1 MRLFAASFPP
11 PNVLEAIRP
20 VSQRAHR
27 DIPQKGA
34 WVAQD
39 RLHITLR
46 FFGETLPQEQ
56 CIEVCDEALNCIQPF
71 ELRLVRISGFPSS
84 RLKRVLFLEPE
95 ECDTFQ
101 LLLQRFDDTN
111 EENRHPHL
119 TIARFNQPVELPRI
133 KFDPIEWRVEG
144 ALLVNSLQF
153 GAERRYVTVKEWS
166 FV

>member
-1 MRLFAASFPP
+1 MRLFAAIFPP

-39 RLHITLR
+39 RLLR

-56 CIEVCDEALNCIQPF
+56 CIEVCDEALNGIQPF
-71 ELRLVRISGFPSS
+71 ELRLVRISGFPPS